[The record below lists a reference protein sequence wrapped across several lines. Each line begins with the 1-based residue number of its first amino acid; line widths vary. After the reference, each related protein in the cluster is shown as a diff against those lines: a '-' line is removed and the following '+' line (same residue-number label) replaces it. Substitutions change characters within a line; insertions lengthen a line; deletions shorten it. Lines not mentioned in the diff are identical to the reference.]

1 MLPEK
6 LFNPII
12 IRRRGQP
19 AAATPVIQQ
28 QQQGGGPEFK
38 WASQFSVKSISSKIR
53 PSAKAVQHHTVI
65 QNREINRQIVS
76 LILLDQYLS
85 QHGRSIQ
92 LKPKYLTQLNIQINS
107 HNLMDPN
114 YKSLK
119 NILSIKY

>member
-28 QQQGGGPEFK
+28 HQQGGGPEFK

-53 PSAKAVQHHTVI
+53 PSAKAIQHHTVI
-65 QNREINRQIVS
+65 QN
-76 LILLDQYLS
+76 
-85 QHGRSIQ
+85 
-92 LKPKYLTQLNIQINS
+92 
-107 HNLMDPN
+107 
-114 YKSLK
+114 
-119 NILSIKY
+119 

>member
-1 MLPEK
+1 MRPEK

-38 WASQFSVKSISSKIR
+38 WASQFSVKSFSSKIR

-65 QNREINRQIVS
+65 QNREINRQALVKVR
-76 LILLDQYLS
+76 LF
-85 QHGRSIQ
+85 
-92 LKPKYLTQLNIQINS
+92 
-107 HNLMDPN
+107 
-114 YKSLK
+114 
-119 NILSIKY
+119 